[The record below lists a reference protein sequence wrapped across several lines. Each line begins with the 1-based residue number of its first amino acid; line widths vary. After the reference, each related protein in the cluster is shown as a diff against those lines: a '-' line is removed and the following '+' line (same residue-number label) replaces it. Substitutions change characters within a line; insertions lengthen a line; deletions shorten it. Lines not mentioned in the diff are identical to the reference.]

1 MNCTDL
7 SHLDEAALDLVEM
20 LRSECLDDRLVGAVG
35 LQHLGN
41 EDTIPFLIEALD
53 DPSDAVQCIAVTG
66 LWEMAHQSSVTP
78 LTRCLKSDRS
88 EKVRSEALAALKEL
102 VNQDHLL
109 MLLDLL
115 TTDDPLLQRAV
126 LILVRKIHDVQAL
139 PAITPFLTASSSELR
154 REAVITLRYLNQL
167 THFPPALALADDPD
181 DGVRQEAMLTLAH
194 LDEPSVVPLLCRALS
209 DDAAWSVRRNA
220 AQALE
225 AKSDASTA
233 AALAAAANDAHWQV
247 RKFSLKALA
256 RVMTDGQVATI
267 IPLLCDEYS
276 DVRKE
281 AAVVLGR
288 SGSPHAGAALRQAE
302 HDSDIEVRIAAGR
315 SLQLLNDIAAEPEQP
330 SAAVADA

>member
-1 MNCTDL
+1 M
-7 SHLDEAALDLVEM
+7 
-20 LRSECLDDRLVGAVG
+20 
-35 LQHLGN
+35 
-41 EDTIPFLIEALD
+41 
-53 DPSDAVQCIAVTG
+53 
-66 LWEMAHQSSVTP
+66 
-78 LTRCLKSDRS
+78 
-88 EKVRSEALAALKEL
+88 
-102 VNQDHLL
+102 
-109 MLLDLL
+109 
-115 TTDDPLLQRAV
+115 
-126 LILVRKIHDVQAL
+126 
-139 PAITPFLTASSSELR
+139 
-154 REAVITLRYLNQL
+154 
-167 THFPPALALADDPD
+167 
-181 DGVRQEAMLTLAH
+181 AH

-288 SGSPHAGAALRQAE
+288 SGSPHAGAALRQA
-302 HDSDIEVRIAAGR
+302 
-315 SLQLLNDIAAEPEQP
+315 
-330 SAAVADA
+330 